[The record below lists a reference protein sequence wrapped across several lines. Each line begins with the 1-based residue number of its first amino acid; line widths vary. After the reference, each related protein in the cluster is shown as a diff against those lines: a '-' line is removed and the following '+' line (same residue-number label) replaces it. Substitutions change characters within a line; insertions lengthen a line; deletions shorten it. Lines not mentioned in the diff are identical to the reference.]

1 MAATSLILTK
11 AFLGLKNQYILW
23 RHHKYLLKS
32 DIWLNFELFK
42 VSYVRS
48 NTIWSFDFGHLPFWS
63 QLDVLGVSSHLNW
76 KSYRVDFRF
85 FQNFIFG
92 VKLNYRKFE
101 FQIRPYVYIAD
112 GVATWA
118 SFFLIRF
125 VMLTFDNGI
134 KLRNRITVQSPLFVI
149 FHPFEV
155 ILTSFRRFFFE
166 NIQFLDFF
174 RVDISAVF
182 IESRAILRY
191 FDIF

>member
-1 MAATSLILTK
+1 MFAQK
-11 AFLGLKNQYILW
+11 
-23 RHHKYLLKS
+23 
-32 DIWLNFELFK
+32 LF
-42 VSYVRS
+42 Y
-48 NTIWSFDFGHLPFWS
+48 FGHLPFWS

-166 NIQFLDFF
+166 NIQFLDFL
-174 RVDISAVF
+174 RVDISGVF
-182 IESRAILRY
+182 YRVSGDFKIFWRILGTFRNN
-191 FDIF
+191 FEIKSFLEHSNFWSVLRRRKAPK